1 LQYLRCGVFAPDAG
15 GGLSVQLSAE
25 LFGTEST
32 LESSP
37 MKFKAPLLHA
47 TLASAAAAVLVSSV
61 SAFGNLGGDFNC
73 YGVVNANDIA
83 VPLGAWGACP

>member
-1 LQYLRCGVFAPDAG
+1 
-15 GGLSVQLSAE
+15 
-25 LFGTEST
+25 
-32 LESSP
+32 